1 MSFYW
6 FCRAAAQINFCF
18 LFLGCGV
25 NIQKPDGSGLLHA
38 VVSRNNTSCNTCD
51 IMELLIAAGCRLNTC
66 AYNTLETPLYRALS
80 LKKAAFAQ
88 VLISHGAN
96 PNLSSPF
103 DVTALHLAC
112 RNRDFVSINLL
123 LHSGINWK
131 RERWIEQVSY
141 FQTQEDVEIFQ
152 LLKSWRREP
161 MSLVN
166 LSRNTIRQNLKNKLV
181 SKIGQLKVPTSVK
194 NFLLF
199 SGVCR
204 QTTDVCSRQYFDKGR
219 NWPDIGEP
227 DVADGPHPDRKSER
241 EDVTV

>member
-1 MSFYW
+1 M
-6 FCRAAAQINFCF
+6 
-18 LFLGCGV
+18 

-38 VVSRNNTSCNTCD
+38 VVSRCNTSCNTCD
-51 IMELLIAAGCRLNTC
+51 ILELLIAAGCQLNTC

-80 LKKAAFAQ
+80 LKKSAFAQ

-96 PNLSSPF
+96 PNISSPF

-112 RNRDFVSINLL
+112 KNLDFVTINLL

-141 FQTQEDVEIFQ
+141 FQTQEDIEIFK
-152 LLKSWRREP
+152 LLKLWRCEP

-166 LSRNTIRQNLKNKLV
+166 LSRITLRQYFKDKLV
-181 SKIGQLKVPTSVK
+181 SKIGCLKVPRTVK

-199 SGVCR
+199 SSVCG
-204 QTTDVCSRQYFDKGR
+204 QTTDVNSRQYFDKGR
-219 NWPDIGEP
+219 KWPDVGEP